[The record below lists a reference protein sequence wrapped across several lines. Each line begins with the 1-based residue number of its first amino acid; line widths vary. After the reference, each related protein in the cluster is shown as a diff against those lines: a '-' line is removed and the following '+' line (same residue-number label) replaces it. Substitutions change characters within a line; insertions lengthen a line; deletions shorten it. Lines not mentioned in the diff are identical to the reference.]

1 MNVEAILTT
10 VLASSAS
17 ASVVVFLSRS
27 LLRLWLDK
35 DLETHKAKLARQSAE
50 EVEKL
55 RAQLAQVALEHEVRF
70 KRMHERRTAI
80 IATIFAHL
88 ERLHTTVRQWGQR
101 QPLLKDEPVVRAA
114 AAGAFAVEARTAME
128 KLEAFYYPR
137 AIWLERDLCDDLN
150 HVIST
155 LGLLLTV
162 LQGAAVGV
170 AVEVEG
176 QDRTAELTAEL
187 LEIVG
192 KARAALEKRFRS
204 ILGITSEADS

>member
-1 MNVEAILTT
+1 MNVETILTT

-17 ASVVVFLSRS
+17 ASVVVFLSKS
-27 LLRLWLDK
+27 LLKLWLDK
-35 DLETHKAKLARQSAE
+35 DLETHRANLARESAA

-88 ERLHTTVRQWGQR
+88 ERLHASVRRWSER
-101 QPLLKDEPVVRAA
+101 QALLPKDDAVVRAA
-114 AAGAFAVEARTAME
+114 AAGAFAAEARTAME

-137 AIWLERDLCDDLN
+137 AIWLERDLCDQLN
-150 HVIST
+150 HVIGA

-162 LQGAAVGV
+162 LQGEAVGV
-170 AVEVEG
+170 PVQIEG
-176 QDRTAELTAEL
+176 QDRTTELTTEL
-187 LEIVG
+187 LALVAS
-192 KARAALEKRFRS
+192 ARAALEARFRG
-204 ILGITSEADS
+204 ILGIAES